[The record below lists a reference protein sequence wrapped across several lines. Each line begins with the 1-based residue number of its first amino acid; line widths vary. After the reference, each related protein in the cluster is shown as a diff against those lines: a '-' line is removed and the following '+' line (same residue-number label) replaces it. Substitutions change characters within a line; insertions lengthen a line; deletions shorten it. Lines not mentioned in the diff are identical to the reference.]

1 MTSKERPHW
10 PDFSALEA
18 KIDYAFRDRALLV
31 EALCHSSYTKH
42 PDGVSVSNE
51 RLEFLGDRV
60 VNLCI
65 ADMIYHQMDNQPEGR
80 LSKRVS
86 SLVRK
91 ETLAE
96 VARKIGLGEFL
107 LLGKGERQHGGADK
121 DNILADAMEAL
132 LAAIYLDNG
141 GTIIEAKKVITAF
154 WADDIL
160 KASFVDAK
168 SRLQEWLQKQGEPLP
183 EYELSE
189 ILGDAHDATFRV
201 LVKTA
206 NHGEALGEG
215 KSKQQAQQSAAQA
228 LLVAKGVL
236 SI

>member
-1 MTSKERPHW
+1 MNPKERPHW
-10 PDFSALEA
+10 PDFSKLEE
-18 KIDYAFRDRALLV
+18 KISYTFKDRSFLV
-31 EALCHSSYTKH
+31 EAMCHSSYTKH
-42 PDGVSVSNE
+42 PDGTHISNE

-65 ADMIYHQMDNQPEGR
+65 SDMIYHKLKNQPEGR
-80 LSKRVS
+80 LSKRVA

-107 LLGKGERQHGGADK
+107 LLGKGERQNDGADK
-121 DNILADAMEAL
+121 ENILADAMEAI

-141 GTIIEAKKVITAF
+141 GTITEAKKVIASF
-154 WADDIL
+154 WSEGIL
-160 KASFVDAK
+160 ETSFVDAK

-183 EYELSE
+183 EYELE
-189 ILGDAHDATFRV
+189 EMMGDAHDATFRV
-201 LVKTA
+201 IVKTEKF
-206 NHGEALGEG
+206 GEAIGEG
-215 KSKQQAQQSAAQA
+215 KSKPQAQQTAAQA

-236 SI
+236 GS